1 MVRAILWAGILAAAA
16 LVGAGARAE
25 TVQTVISISR

>member
-1 MVRAILWAGILAAAA
+1 MVRAILWAGLLAAAA

-25 TVQTVISISR
+25 GPQTVVSILR